1 MISHLTRL
9 FSTDIGIDLGT
20 ANCLVYIRDLDKLV
34 LNEPSVVVR
43 QVNTHE
49 VRAVGIHAKEML
61 GKTPVNY
68 EAIRPIKDGVVA
80 DIDVTDAL
88 LREFI
93 KKALQ
98 QIPWYRRLLPP
109 RVAIAVPSC
118 ITSVEKG
125 AVKESCKKAGAGIVK
140 LVEEPMAAAFGA
152 GLPVNDACGSMIVD
166 IGGGT
171 TEVAIISL
179 SGCVC
184 CDSIRVG
191 GDELDEAIMQYM
203 RKAYNLIIGELTA
216 ERIKINIGSAYPVR
230 DELRMEISGVEMN
243 GGMLRTVTITGREIR
258 KALEEQVCCIAEKVR
273 SVFEHCKPELAADL
287 VNNGIMLAG
296 GGAMLAGLDRLLSEE
311 TGLPVFVA
319 EDPLNAVAKGT
330 GLLLN
335 EEELWTYY
343 EN

>member
-1 MISHLTRL
+1 
-9 FSTDIGIDLGT
+9 
-20 ANCLVYIRDLDKLV
+20 
-34 LNEPSVVVR
+34 
-43 QVNTHE
+43 
-49 VRAVGIHAKEML
+49 
-61 GKTPVNY
+61 
-68 EAIRPIKDGVVA
+68 
-80 DIDVTDAL
+80 
-88 LREFI
+88 
-93 KKALQ
+93 
-98 QIPWYRRLLPP
+98 
-109 RVAIAVPSC
+109 
-118 ITSVEKG
+118 
-125 AVKESCKKAGAGIVK
+125 
-140 LVEEPMAAAFGA
+140 
-152 GLPVNDACGSMIVD
+152 
-166 IGGGT
+166 
-171 TEVAIISL
+171 
-179 SGCVC
+179 
-184 CDSIRVG
+184 VG

-203 RKAYNLIIGELTA
+203 RKTYNLIIGELTA

-243 GGMLRTVTITGREIR
+243 GRMLRTVTITGEEIR

-296 GGAMLAGLDRLLSEE
+296 GGALLAGLDRLLSEE